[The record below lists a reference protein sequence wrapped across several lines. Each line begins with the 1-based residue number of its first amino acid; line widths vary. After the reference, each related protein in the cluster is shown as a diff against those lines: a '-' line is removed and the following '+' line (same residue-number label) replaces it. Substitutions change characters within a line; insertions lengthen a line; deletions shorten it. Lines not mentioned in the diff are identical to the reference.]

1 MATAGTC
8 SIVPDFSQT
17 GACVRTAGTPRS
29 PEPVTITGNP
39 TGATNIRIRITS
51 TTAGTAVGE
60 ARFQWSSDGGLTW
73 SAETVTPSGGILN
86 SATTPPSYVAGGQ
99 QGLGSTGLSVRF
111 LGGSVIYAVGDQ
123 WSFTLAHAVG
133 FPVVAGTGFAAELA
147 AVEAALWW
155 APVSGTFIALPDVYA
170 GIDTRTNFQTMYVTA
185 CATLAARCN
194 ALAAV
199 FAPRLGGS

>member
-111 LGGSVIYAVGDQ
+111 LGGSVIYSVGDQ
-123 WSFTLAHAVG
+123 WSFVLAHAVG
-133 FPVVAGTGFAAELA
+133 FPIVGGSGFAAELGNA
-147 AVEAALWW
+147 ESWLWW
-155 APVSGTFIALPDVYA
+155 QTVQGTHIALPDPYA
-170 GIDTRTNFQTMYVTA
+170 GTDSRATFQTMYTTA

-199 FAPRLGGS
+199 YAPRLGGA